1 MDNAAGWIAHHAI
14 FEEKAMQDMSSFY
27 AFLSFVYTIPHD
39 SILEIGSAYG
49 GTLWAWQQIFKSV
62 TSVTLTG
69 GDWGPLDPHNSSVIY
84 GDCSDPAV
92 YSLVCSQHYD
102 VIFVDGDHS
111 ETIRDVEL
119 YMPLTR
125 VLAVHDIYTHS
136 RLGWDH
142 IKTKYEHIEF
152 PGRLG
157 IGVLF
162 ER

>member
-1 MDNAAGWIAHHAI
+1 MDNSAGWIAYEA
-14 FEEKAMQDMSSFY
+14 FFRYKAMQDMHSFY
-27 AFLSFVYTIPHD
+27 AFLSFVQTIPHD

-49 GTLWAWQQIFKSV
+49 GTLWAWQQIFNNV
-62 TSVTLTG
+62 TSITLDG
-69 GDWGPLDPHNSSVIY
+69 GDWGPLDPHGASVIL
-84 GDCSDPAV
+84 GDCSSPDI
-92 YSLVCSQHYD
+92 YSLVCANRYD
-102 VIFVDGDHS
+102 VIFVDGDHD

-119 YMPLTR
+119 YMPLTK

-136 RLGWDH
+136 RIGWEH
-142 IKTKYEHIEF
+142 IKSRYEYIEF